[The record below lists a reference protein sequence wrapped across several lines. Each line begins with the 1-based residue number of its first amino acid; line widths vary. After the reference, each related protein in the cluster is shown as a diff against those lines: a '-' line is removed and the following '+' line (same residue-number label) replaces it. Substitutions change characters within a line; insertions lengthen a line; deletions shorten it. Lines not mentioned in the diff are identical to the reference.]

1 MRTTVNIYDELL
13 SDAMEFSG
21 IKEKSAVLNEAL
33 RFYVAREAGKR
44 LAKMG
49 GTMPDLEDIPRRR
62 FGS

>member
-1 MRTTVNIYDELL
+1 MRTTVNIDDELL
-13 SDAMEFSG
+13 ADAMEFSG
-21 IKEKSAVLNEAL
+21 LKEKSAVLNEAL

-49 GTMPDLEDIPRRR
+49 GTMPDLEDVPRRR

>member
-1 MRTTVNIYDELL
+1 MRTTVNIDDELL
-13 SDAMEFSG
+13 ADAIEFSG
-21 IKEKSAVLNEAL
+21 LKEKSAVLNEAL

-49 GTMPDLEDIPRRR
+49 GTMPDLEDVPRRR

>member
-1 MRTTVNIYDELL
+1 MRTTVNIDDELL
-13 SDAMEFSG
+13 ADAIEFSG
-21 IKEKSAVLNEAL
+21 LKEKSAVLNEAQ

-49 GTMPDLEDIPRRR
+49 GTMPDLEDVPRRR